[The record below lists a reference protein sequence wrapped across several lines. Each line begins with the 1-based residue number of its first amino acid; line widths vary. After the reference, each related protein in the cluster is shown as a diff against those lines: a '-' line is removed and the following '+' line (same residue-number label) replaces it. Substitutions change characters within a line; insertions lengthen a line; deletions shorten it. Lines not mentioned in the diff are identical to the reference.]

1 MKSILIIFLFV
12 FSLCLE
18 DEKLNGWKKYNIT
31 KEDKELNSILNV
43 AFSNYTKKINNIDVK
58 IDDILCLTVYTQLV
72 KGTNF
77 KITFID
83 RKADFPSIQEY
94 KINRPLPNNEE
105 ELVYEILE
113 VNEYEE
119 STGLIKF
126 DDPKFTEVENQ
137 LYKFLNKN
145 SIKLLYIS
153 YVYPVE
159 NDETEFYII
168 NADTKDGQNL
178 FVVGFDKASK
188 KYDFCVKI
196 K

>member
-1 MKSILIIFLFV
+1 MKSLLIIFLFV

-18 DEKLNGWKKYNIT
+18 DEKLSSWQQYT
-31 KEDKELNSILNV
+31 VTEDDPVFKSILNV
-43 AFSNYTKKINNIDVK
+43 AYSNYTENINNIDIK
-58 IDDILCLTVYTQLV
+58 IDDILRLTVYTQLV
-72 KGTNF
+72 NGMNF
-77 KITFID
+77 KVTFVD
-83 RKADFPSIQEY
+83 RKAEFPTINEY
-94 KINRPLPNNEE
+94 IINRPIPKDGED
-105 ELVYEILE
+105 LVYAILE
-113 VNEYEE
+113 KNEYDE

-137 LYKFLNKN
+137 LYKFLNKK

-159 NDETEFYII
+159 NDETKFYIV
-168 NADTKDGQNL
+168 NADTEDGQNL
-178 FVVGFDKASK
+178 FVIGYNKASK